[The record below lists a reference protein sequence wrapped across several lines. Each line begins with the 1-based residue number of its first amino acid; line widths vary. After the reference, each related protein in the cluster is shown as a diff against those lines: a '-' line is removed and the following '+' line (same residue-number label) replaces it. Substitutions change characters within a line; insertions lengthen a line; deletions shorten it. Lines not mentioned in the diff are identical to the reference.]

1 MSAESER
8 ADYEDLQ
15 ERWREGGLSADEEQT
30 LMEWLKSNPQHM
42 QQFVTANMRQQMLC
56 DVARGELLADEA
68 RVITAP
74 LPTARLRRQMAMAAA
89 AICAVAAL
97 LLLWPPH
104 GHPPVAP
111 DRPNAVSPTSPAA
124 AFASITFVNSPD
136 CPLTTGTRLSDQTVA
151 FETGVVRLVFDEGVE
166 VTLQGPVRYELISAE
181 RTHLHTGLLTA
192 TVPAGAQGF
201 RVDTPSAQVVDLGTA
216 FGVQQQQGT
225 SQVVVFD
232 GEVEVT
238 RGDQTRRLTEGDT
251 VQLTSAGDIS
261 ETKFTTEPFEKL
273 WPAASGITAST
284 GAFEFAP
291 QWPRRLNRVESD
303 DLIFVRPEGYAQ
315 SLQEDCPID
324 LTPGNTAATSL
335 ATSVI
340 PRSTR
345 VRSFLLQFNPVNSG
359 GPRLG
364 NGPPRGNG
372 PQLGNGPPRG
382 NGPLQGN
389 RRNGRRISG
398 SITFERPILGLIV
411 NKDTLAKTDTL
422 FSRQQVGQQR
432 VGQQQTGRLPGRG
445 LELQPPRIADRVQ
458 LSEDRR
464 TLTLDLFVVDRLSDH
479 VRVIVDAALY
489 QDTTLAGLMVPA
501 LPSETSSLR

>member
-8 ADYEDLQ
+8 ADYDDLQ

-42 QQFVTANMRQQMLC
+42 QQFVTANIRQQMLC

-68 RVITAP
+68 RVIAAP
-74 LPTARLRRQMAMAAA
+74 LPTTLLRRQLAMAAA

-97 LLLWPPH
+97 LMLWPR
-104 GHPPVAP
+104 GNPPVAP
-111 DRPNAVSPTSPAA
+111 DRPNAVSPTAPAA

-136 CPLTTGTRLSDQTVA
+136 CLLATGDRLSDQTVA
-151 FETGVVRLVFDEGVE
+151 FETGVVRLVFDDGVE

-261 ETKFTTEPFEKL
+261 ETEFATEPFEKL

-291 QWPRRLNRVESD
+291 QWPRLNRVESD

-324 LTPGNTAATSL
+324 LTPGKTAGTSL

-345 VRSFLLQFNPVNSG
+345 VRSFLLQFNPVDGS
-359 GPRLG
+359 
-364 NGPPRGNG
+364 GPPLGSG

-411 NKDTLAKTDTL
+411 HKDTLTKTDTL
-422 FSRQQVGQQR
+422 FS
-432 VGQQQTGRLPGRG
+432 QQQAGRHRTGRMPGRG

-501 LPSETSSLR
+501 RPSETSTLR